1 MDCDTGISHLH
12 GNIVRGM
19 VYTTDTV
26 ASCCTGWPGLSLLMN
41 TSVMASPQG
50 CRQSAC
56 FADVTGFVIC
66 EQAAGVHVID
76 DLKEPARAAVQCHR
90 RAAI

>member
-41 TSVMASPQG
+41 TSVMASP
-50 CRQSAC
+50 R
-56 FADVTGFVIC
+56 D
-66 EQAAGVHVID
+66 AGSQLVSLMSLVS
-76 DLKEPARAAVQCHR
+76 
-90 RAAI
+90 